1 MSWNRIGLRV
11 KLESEFGIV
20 MDIEFKFEFKDKVG
34 REFVLGSKVKL

>member
-1 MSWNRIGLRV
+1 
-11 KLESEFGIV
+11 